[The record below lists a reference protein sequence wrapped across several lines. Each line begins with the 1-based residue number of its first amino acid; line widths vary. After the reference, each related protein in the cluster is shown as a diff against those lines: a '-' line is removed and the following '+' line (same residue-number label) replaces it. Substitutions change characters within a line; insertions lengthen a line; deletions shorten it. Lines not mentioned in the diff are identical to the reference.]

1 VAEPLDILCVIF
13 ILPLPFGKGGKWMEK
28 EATIRAGK
36 QKDYDILE
44 KELEEYPD
52 VFADIVNAF
61 VYKGEKVVNEMNL
74 IPVPQET
81 RYRDAAGKL
90 KRQTEDIGKYEKADG
105 KARALFLLA
114 NQSTIDS
121 RMILRKCGYTGG
133 YYRGQYNGQVKD
145 ICPVLELVLYWG
157 RKRWNSAGSISEFFR
172 RKKLPDVTWDFIDDE
187 KLHVFEMRHLPQEIV
202 GRFTS
207 DMRIVLECLS
217 VNPDKSYLKREI
229 KHKEAFQEILNVL
242 LEEEEYMQLFRE
254 LEAAGLLEG
263 SKGGGK
269 TVIDIIGITKEE
281 GKKEGLQQGIR
292 ALVTTCKE
300 FGATFEETANKL
312 KEKFSLTDAEIQR
325 GMKLYW

>member
-1 VAEPLDILCVIF
+1 
-13 ILPLPFGKGGKWMEK
+13 MEK
-28 EATIRAGK
+28 ETTIWAEK
-36 QKDYDILE
+36 QKDYDIPE

-52 VFADIVNAF
+52 VFADIVKAF
-61 VYKGEKVVNEMNL
+61 VYKGQKVVSEMNL

-81 RYRDAAGKL
+81 RYRDTAGKL
-90 KRQTEDIGKYEKADG
+90 KKQTEDIGKYEKADG
-105 KARALFLLA
+105 KAKVLFLLA
-114 NQSTIDS
+114 NQSAIDS

-133 YYRGQYNGQVKD
+133 YYRGQYNGQAKD

-157 RKRWNSAGSISEFFR
+157 RKRWNSAGSIRKFFR
-172 RKKLPDVTWDFIDDE
+172 RKKLPDGIWDFVDDE

-217 VNPDKSYLKREI
+217 GNPDKSYLKQEI
-229 KHKEAFQEILNVL
+229 KHKEALQEILNVL
-242 LEEEEYMQLFRE
+242 LEEEEYIQLFRE
-254 LEAAGLLEG
+254 LEASGLLED

-269 TVIDIIGITKEE
+269 TVIDIIGLTKEEGKKE
-281 GKKEGLQQGIR
+281 GKKEGLQQGIQQGIQ

-300 FGATFEETANKL
+300 FGATFEETANKV
-312 KEKFSLTDAEIQR
+312 KEKFSLTDAEIQQ